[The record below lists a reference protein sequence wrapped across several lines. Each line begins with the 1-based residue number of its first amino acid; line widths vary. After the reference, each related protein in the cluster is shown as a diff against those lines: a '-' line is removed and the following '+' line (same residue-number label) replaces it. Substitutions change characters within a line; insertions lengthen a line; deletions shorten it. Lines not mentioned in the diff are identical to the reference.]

1 MFYGLTDM
9 KIKNFLP
16 QNLLG
21 RTTLIVIFPVIMFQL
36 IILSYYYNSL
46 WERTLH
52 QLSRSVVQEINLVS
66 QLINSKGYTDTEV
79 ALIEKSIGLEI
90 NLYEEKP
97 YQLNKNHKKESI
109 IFQTLRTELSN
120 TFKKEIYIKDLSE
133 LDKVSIIIPFD
144 ESFMEFIFYKKRIN
158 TSRNH
163 IFLGWQI
170 ISALILI
177 IISMLF
183 LKNQIKPITNLA
195 RAAES
200 FGKGQNIDDFKVSG
214 AAEVRLASKEFLK
227 MKDRIVKQ
235 IDQRSLMLAGVSHDL
250 KTPLTRIRL
259 QTESI
264 KEDEIKQSLNDEV
277 QHMNEMLNEY
287 LEFSS
292 TEQQTKSGN
301 ISPIEAILKIKNDI
315 NFKDKNI
322 EVEVTEDTGS
332 VVNENIFN
340 RVIINV
346 LNNSVL
352 HADHIK
358 VLIEINSQLIL
369 VSIHDNG
376 PGIPDHE
383 KESVFK
389 PFYRIDKSRNQNRT
403 NSGLGLSISK
413 SLLSQING
421 SIVLKDSFLGGLE
434 VKIEIENK

>member
-1 MFYGLTDM
+1 M

-21 RTTLIVIFPVIMFQL
+21 RTTLIVIFPFIMFQL

-52 QLSRSVVQEINLVS
+52 QLSRSVVQEMDLVS
-66 QLINSKGYTDTEV
+66 QFINSEDFSDTSL
-79 ALIEKSIGLEI
+79 ALIEKSIGLEVS
-90 NLYEEKP
+90 LHDEKP
-97 YQLNKNHKKESI
+97 DQLSEVGKKESI
-109 IFQTLRTELSN
+109 IFRTLRAELTNS
-120 TFKKEIYIKDLSE
+120 FKEEIYIKN
-133 LDKVSIIIPFD
+133 LDEINKVSVVLQFD
-144 ESFMEFIFYKKRIN
+144 KKFMEFIFYKKRIN

-170 ISALILI
+170 ISSLILI

-200 FGKGQNIDDFKVSG
+200 FGKGQNIEDFKVSG
-214 AAEVRLASKEFLK
+214 AAEVRLASTEFLK
-227 MKDRIVKQ
+227 MKDRILKQ

-264 KEDEIKQSLNDEV
+264 KEDEIKQSLNNEV
-277 QHMNEMLNEY
+277 QQMNEMLNEY

-292 TEQQTKSGN
+292 TEQQAKGSN
-301 ISPIEAILKIKNDI
+301 INPIEAILKIRNDI
-315 NFKDKNI
+315 NFKNKNI
-322 EVEVTEDTGS
+322 EVEVIKDNDS
-332 VVNENIFN
+332 IVNANIFN

-346 LNNSVL
+346 LNNSIL
-352 HADHIK
+352 YADHIK
-358 VLIEINSQLIL
+358 ILIEINSQLIII
-369 VSIHDNG
+369 SIHDNG
-376 PGIPDHE
+376 PGIPDEE
-383 KESVFK
+383 KEIVFR
-389 PFYRIDKSRNQNRT
+389 PFYRIDKSRNQNKI
-403 NSGLGLSISK
+403 NSGLGLSITK

-421 SIVLKDSFLGGLE
+421 IINLKDSFLGGLE
-434 VKIEIENK
+434 VRIEIENK

>member
-1 MFYGLTDM
+1 M

-21 RTTLIVIFPVIMFQL
+21 RTILIVIFPFIMFQL

-52 QLSRSVVQEINLVS
+52 QLSRSVVQEITLVS
-66 QLINSKGYTDTEV
+66 QLINSTGYSKTEV

-97 YQLNKNHKKESI
+97 YQLNEEHKKESI

-120 TFKKEIYIKDLSE
+120 SFKKEIYIKDLSE
-133 LDKVSIIIPFD
+133 LDKVSVVLQFD
-144 ESFMEFIFYKKRIN
+144 ASFIEFIFYKKRIN

-170 ISALILI
+170 ISSLILI

-214 AAEVRLASKEFLK
+214 ATEVRLASNEFLK

-292 TEQQTKSGN
+292 TEQQTKGGN

-322 EVEVTEDTGS
+322 EVEVAEDTGS

-383 KESVFK
+383 KASVFK

-403 NSGLGLSISK
+403 NSGLGLSITK

-421 SIVLKDSFLGGLE
+421 SIALKDSFLGGLE

>member
-1 MFYGLTDM
+1 M

-21 RTTLIVIFPVIMFQL
+21 RTTLIVIFPFIMFQL

-52 QLSRSVVQEINLVS
+52 QLSRSVVQEMDLVS
-66 QLINSKGYTDTEV
+66 QFINSEDYSDTSLG
-79 ALIEKSIGLEI
+79 LIEKSIGLEVS
-90 NLYEEKP
+90 LHDEKP
-97 YQLNKNHKKESI
+97 DQLSEVGKKESI
-109 IFQTLRTELSN
+109 IFRTLRAELTNS
-120 TFKKEIYIKDLSE
+120 FKEEIYIKN
-133 LDKVSIIIPFD
+133 LDEINKVSVVLQFD
-144 ESFMEFIFYKKRIN
+144 KKFMEFIFYKKRIN

-170 ISALILI
+170 ISSLILI

-200 FGKGQNIDDFKVSG
+200 FGKGQNIEDFKVSG
-214 AAEVRLASKEFLK
+214 AAEVRLASTEFLK
-227 MKDRIVKQ
+227 MKDRILKQ

-264 KEDEIKQSLNDEV
+264 KEDEIKQSLNNEV
-277 QHMNEMLNEY
+277 QQMNEMLNEY

-292 TEQQTKSGN
+292 TEQQAKGSN
-301 ISPIEAILKIKNDI
+301 INPIEAILKIRNDI
-315 NFKDKNI
+315 NFKNKNI
-322 EVEVTEDTGS
+322 EVEVIKDNDS
-332 VVNENIFN
+332 IVNANIFN

-346 LNNSVL
+346 LNNSIL
-352 HADHIK
+352 YADHIK
-358 VLIEINSQLIL
+358 ILIEINSQLIII
-369 VSIHDNG
+369 SIHDNG
-376 PGIPDHE
+376 PGISDEE
-383 KESVFK
+383 KEIVFR
-389 PFYRIDKSRNQNRT
+389 PFYRIDKSRNQNKI
-403 NSGLGLSISK
+403 NSGLGLSITK

-421 SIVLKDSFLGGLE
+421 IINLKDSFLGGLE
-434 VKIEIENK
+434 VRIEIENK

>member
-1 MFYGLTDM
+1 M

-21 RTTLIVIFPVIMFQL
+21 RTILIVIFPFIMFQL

-66 QLINSKGYTDTEV
+66 QLINNKGYSDTE
-79 ALIEKSIGLEI
+79 ATLIEKSIGLEI
-90 NLYEEKP
+90 NLYEENP
-97 YQLNKNHKKESI
+97 YQLNEEYKKESI
-109 IFQTLRTELSN
+109 IFKTLRTELSN
-120 TFKKEIYIKDLSE
+120 SFKKDIYIKDLNE
-133 LDKVSIIIPFD
+133 NDKVSVVLQFD
-144 ESFMEFIFYKKRIN
+144 TSFMEFIFYKKRIN

-170 ISALILI
+170 ISSLILI

-183 LKNQIKPITNLA
+183 LKNQIKPIINLA

-214 AAEVRLASKEFLK
+214 AAEVRLASNEFLK

-235 IDQRSLMLAGVSHDL
+235 IDQRSLMLAGVSQDL

-292 TEQQTKSGN
+292 TEQQTQGGN

-315 NFKDKNI
+315 NFKDRNI

-332 VVNENIFN
+332 VVNANIFN
-340 RVIINV
+340 RVIINI

-358 VLIEINSQLIL
+358 ILIEINSQLIL

-376 PGIPDHE
+376 PGIPDDE
-383 KESVFK
+383 KERVFK
-389 PFYRIDKSRNQNRT
+389 PFYRIDKSRNQNKT

-421 SIVLKDSFLGGLE
+421 SITLKDSFLGGLE

>member
-1 MFYGLTDM
+1 M

-21 RTTLIVIFPVIMFQL
+21 RTILIVIFPFIMFQL

-52 QLSRSVVQEINLVS
+52 QLSRSVVQEITLVS
-66 QLINSKGYTDTEV
+66 QLINSKGYSKTEL
-79 ALIEKSIGLEI
+79 ALIEKSIGFEI

-97 YQLNKNHKKESI
+97 YQLNEEYKKESI

-120 TFKKEIYIKDLSE
+120 SFKKEIYIEDLIK
-133 LDKVSIIIPFD
+133 LDKVSVVLQFD
-144 ESFMEFIFYKKRIN
+144 TNFMEFIFYKKRIN

-170 ISALILI
+170 ISSLILI

-214 AAEVRLASKEFLK
+214 ATEVRLASNEFLK

-292 TEQQTKSGN
+292 TEQQTKGGN

-322 EVEVTEDTGS
+322 EVEVAEDTGS

-383 KESVFK
+383 KASVFK

-421 SIVLKDSFLGGLE
+421 SIALKDSFLGGLE

>member
-1 MFYGLTDM
+1 
-9 KIKNFLP
+9 
-16 QNLLG
+16 
-21 RTTLIVIFPVIMFQL
+21 
-36 IILSYYYNSL
+36 
-46 WERTLH
+46 LH

-66 QLINSKGYTDTEV
+66 QLINNKGYSDTE
-79 ALIEKSIGLEI
+79 ATLIEKSIGLEI
-90 NLYEEKP
+90 NLYEENP
-97 YQLNKNHKKESI
+97 YQLNEEYKKESI

-120 TFKKEIYIKDLSE
+120 SFKKEIYIKDLNE
-133 LDKVSIIIPFD
+133 NDKVSVVLQFD
-144 ESFMEFIFYKKRIN
+144 TSFMEFIFYKKRIN

-170 ISALILI
+170 ISSLILI

-292 TEQQTKSGN
+292 TEQQTKGGN

-332 VVNENIFN
+332 VVNANIFN

-358 VLIEINSQLIL
+358 ILIEINSQLIL

-376 PGIPDHE
+376 PGIPDDE
-383 KESVFK
+383 KERVFK
-389 PFYRIDKSRNQNRT
+389 PFYRIDKSRNQNKT

-421 SIVLKDSFLGGLE
+421 SIALKDSFLGGLE